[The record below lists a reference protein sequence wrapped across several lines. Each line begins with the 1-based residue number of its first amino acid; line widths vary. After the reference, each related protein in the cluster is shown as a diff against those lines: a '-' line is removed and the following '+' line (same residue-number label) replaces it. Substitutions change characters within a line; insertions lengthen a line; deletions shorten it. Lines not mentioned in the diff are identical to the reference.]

1 MSGHD
6 EFPELSPEA
15 RAALEAA
22 YKAAFPW
29 DDGYKEEWK
38 ESNRRGQATFLR
50 EAMKQTGDWDELEAI
65 ANNLHNPPPNLA
77 QAREADL
84 DMPKFKAA
92 VRAFLARLGEG
103 VQP

>member
-1 MSGHD
+1 
-6 EFPELSPEA
+6 
-15 RAALEAA
+15 
-22 YKAAFPW
+22 
-29 DDGYKEEWK
+29 
-38 ESNRRGQATFLR
+38 
-50 EAMKQTGDWDELEAI
+50 MKQTGDWDELEAI